1 LFVSVLVGKMAGKRS
16 SYRHQTLGIDRQR
29 LTDQIAP
36 PIGYEQNSAKFT
48 SLHDRKCRE
57 VAPPGEDGQGVL

>member
-48 SLHDRKCRE
+48 SLKCRE